1 MIDNLRKRYEQLQG
15 LLNTPANQGG
25 GLLGNIS
32 QGAFLGSAIYGQG
45 IQGKDPFAALLP
57 AATQTAQ
64 LQKYMTPK
72 DTRTPLQ
79 KNLEAAGLKPG
90 TPEYQAALLEATKKQ
105 PLIQQTGE
113 NAFTKRMG
121 EIYGDEFK
129 NILSGI
135 EMIEKELQST
145 LEKNSIK
152 YIDCLDKPFDPNLH
166 QAIGE
171 KESDKSAGTV
181 VEEMQKGY
189 QMHDRLLRPSMVYV
203 SKKSDK

>member
-1 MIDNLRKRYEQLQG
+1 MQTINIMSDNKDEIKKENQNKVEENSKDEDRSTEAKENLEDNIEDKLNDLNDKYLRLLAENQNLRKNHEQEKEDILKYGSFSFAQQILG
-15 LLNTPANQGG
+15 LTDNLDR
-25 GLLGNIS
+25 
-32 QGAFLGSAIYGQG
+32 AFQI
-45 IQGKDPFAALLP
+45 F
-57 AATQTAQ
+57 
-64 LQKYMTPK
+64 
-72 DTRTPLQ
+72 
-79 KNLEAAGLKPG
+79 KNDEKFK
-90 TPEYQAALLEATKKQ
+90 T
-105 PLIQQTGE
+105 
-113 NAFTKRMG
+113 
-121 EIYGDEFK
+121 DEFK

-145 LEKNSIK
+145 LEKNSIR

-171 KESDKSAGTV
+171 KESDKSPGTV

>member
-1 MIDNLRKRYEQLQG
+1 MQTINIMSDNKDEIKKENQNKVEENSKDEDRSTEAKENLEDNIKVKLNDLNDKYLRLLAENQNLRKNHEQEKEDILKYGSFSFAQQILG
-15 LLNTPANQGG
+15 LTDNLDR
-25 GLLGNIS
+25 
-32 QGAFLGSAIYGQG
+32 AFQI
-45 IQGKDPFAALLP
+45 F
-57 AATQTAQ
+57 
-64 LQKYMTPK
+64 
-72 DTRTPLQ
+72 
-79 KNLEAAGLKPG
+79 KNDEKFK
-90 TPEYQAALLEATKKQ
+90 T
-105 PLIQQTGE
+105 
-113 NAFTKRMG
+113 
-121 EIYGDEFK
+121 DEFK

-145 LEKNSIK
+145 LEKNSIR

-171 KESDKSAGTV
+171 KESDKSPGTV

>member
-1 MIDNLRKRYEQLQG
+1 MQTINIMSDNKDEIKKENQNKVEENSKEEDHSTETKENLEDNIEDKLNDLNDKYLRLLAENQNLRKNHEQEKEDILKYGSFSFAQQILG
-15 LLNTPANQGG
+15 LTDNLDR
-25 GLLGNIS
+25 
-32 QGAFLGSAIYGQG
+32 AFQI
-45 IQGKDPFAALLP
+45 F
-57 AATQTAQ
+57 
-64 LQKYMTPK
+64 
-72 DTRTPLQ
+72 
-79 KNLEAAGLKPG
+79 KNDEKFK
-90 TPEYQAALLEATKKQ
+90 T
-105 PLIQQTGE
+105 
-113 NAFTKRMG
+113 
-121 EIYGDEFK
+121 DEFK

-171 KESDKSAGTV
+171 KESDKSPGTV

>member
-1 MIDNLRKRYEQLQG
+1 MQTINIMSDNKDEIKKENQNKVEENSKDEDHSTEAKENLKDNIEDKLNDLNDKYLRLLAENQNLRKNHEQEKEDILKYGSFSFAQQILG
-15 LLNTPANQGG
+15 LTDNLDR
-25 GLLGNIS
+25 
-32 QGAFLGSAIYGQG
+32 AFQI
-45 IQGKDPFAALLP
+45 F
-57 AATQTAQ
+57 
-64 LQKYMTPK
+64 
-72 DTRTPLQ
+72 
-79 KNLEAAGLKPG
+79 KNDEKFK
-90 TPEYQAALLEATKKQ
+90 T
-105 PLIQQTGE
+105 
-113 NAFTKRMG
+113 
-121 EIYGDEFK
+121 DEFK

-171 KESDKSAGTV
+171 KESDKSPGTV

>member
-1 MIDNLRKRYEQLQG
+1 MSDNKDEIKKENQNKVEENSKDEDHLTEAKENLEDNIEDKLNDLNDKYLRLLAENQNLRKNHEQEKEDILKYGSFSFAQQILG
-15 LLNTPANQGG
+15 LTDNLDR
-25 GLLGNIS
+25 
-32 QGAFLGSAIYGQG
+32 AFQI
-45 IQGKDPFAALLP
+45 F
-57 AATQTAQ
+57 
-64 LQKYMTPK
+64 
-72 DTRTPLQ
+72 
-79 KNLEAAGLKPG
+79 KNDEKFK
-90 TPEYQAALLEATKKQ
+90 T
-105 PLIQQTGE
+105 
-113 NAFTKRMG
+113 
-121 EIYGDEFK
+121 DEFK

-145 LEKNSIK
+145 LEKSSIK

-171 KESDKSAGTV
+171 KESDKSPGTV

>member
-1 MIDNLRKRYEQLQG
+1 MQTINIMSDNKDEIKKENQNKVEENSKDEDRSTEAKENLEDNIEVKLNDLNDKYLRLLAENQNLRKNHEQEKEDILKYGSFSFAQQILG
-15 LLNTPANQGG
+15 LTDNLDR
-25 GLLGNIS
+25 
-32 QGAFLGSAIYGQG
+32 AFQI
-45 IQGKDPFAALLP
+45 F
-57 AATQTAQ
+57 
-64 LQKYMTPK
+64 
-72 DTRTPLQ
+72 
-79 KNLEAAGLKPG
+79 KNDEKFK
-90 TPEYQAALLEATKKQ
+90 T
-105 PLIQQTGE
+105 
-113 NAFTKRMG
+113 
-121 EIYGDEFK
+121 DEFK

-171 KESDKSAGTV
+171 KESDKSPGTV

>member
-1 MIDNLRKRYEQLQG
+1 MQTINIMSDNKDEIKKENQNKVEENSKDEDHSTEAKENLEDNIEDKLNDLNDKYLRLLAENQNLRKNHEQEKEDILKYGSFSFAQQILG
-15 LLNTPANQGG
+15 LTDNLDR
-25 GLLGNIS
+25 
-32 QGAFLGSAIYGQG
+32 AFQI
-45 IQGKDPFAALLP
+45 F
-57 AATQTAQ
+57 
-64 LQKYMTPK
+64 
-72 DTRTPLQ
+72 
-79 KNLEAAGLKPG
+79 KNDEKFK
-90 TPEYQAALLEATKKQ
+90 T
-105 PLIQQTGE
+105 
-113 NAFTKRMG
+113 
-121 EIYGDEFK
+121 DEFK

-171 KESDKSAGTV
+171 KESDKSPGTV

>member
-1 MIDNLRKRYEQLQG
+1 MSDNKDEIKKENQNKVEENSKDEDHSTEAKENLEDNIEVKLNDLNDKYLRLLAENQNLRKNHEQEKEDILKYGSFSFAQQILG
-15 LLNTPANQGG
+15 LTDNLDR
-25 GLLGNIS
+25 
-32 QGAFLGSAIYGQG
+32 AFQI
-45 IQGKDPFAALLP
+45 F
-57 AATQTAQ
+57 
-64 LQKYMTPK
+64 
-72 DTRTPLQ
+72 
-79 KNLEAAGLKPG
+79 KNDEKFK
-90 TPEYQAALLEATKKQ
+90 T
-105 PLIQQTGE
+105 
-113 NAFTKRMG
+113 
-121 EIYGDEFK
+121 DEFK

-171 KESDKSAGTV
+171 KESVKSPGTV
-181 VEEMQKGY
+181 VKEMQKGY

>member
-1 MIDNLRKRYEQLQG
+1 MQTINIMSDNKDEIKKENQNKVEENSKDEDHSTEAKENLEDNIEVKLNDLNDKYLRLLAENQNLRKNHEQEKEDILKYGSFSFAQQILG
-15 LLNTPANQGG
+15 LTDNLDR
-25 GLLGNIS
+25 
-32 QGAFLGSAIYGQG
+32 AFQI
-45 IQGKDPFAALLP
+45 F
-57 AATQTAQ
+57 
-64 LQKYMTPK
+64 
-72 DTRTPLQ
+72 
-79 KNLEAAGLKPG
+79 KNDEKFK
-90 TPEYQAALLEATKKQ
+90 T
-105 PLIQQTGE
+105 
-113 NAFTKRMG
+113 
-121 EIYGDEFK
+121 DEFK

-152 YIDCLDKPFDPNLH
+152 YIDCLGKPFDPNLH

-171 KESDKSAGTV
+171 KESDKSPGTV